1 MVSKELRGAT
11 DLIDKARKAVEKV
24 AEALDTALNGP
35 RPAPVFVPVRQPS
48 PEAIRRQRRSRSGY

>member
-1 MVSKELRGAT
+1 MVSKERRGAP

-35 RPAPVFVPVRQPS
+35 KPAPAYVPVRQPS
-48 PEAIRRQRRSRSGY
+48 PEDIRRLRRRSSY

>member
-1 MVSKELRGAT
+1 MVSKERRSAT

-24 AEALDTALNGP
+24 AEALDTALTGP

-48 PEAIRRQRRSRSGY
+48 PEEIRRLRRRGSY

>member
-1 MVSKELRGAT
+1 MVSKERRGAT

-35 RPAPVFVPVRQPS
+35 KPVPVFVPVRQPS
-48 PEAIRRQRRSRSGY
+48 PDEIRRLRRRGGY